1 MRMSSMR
8 GSAGAGS
15 SINVTIV
22 RSCWRSSGSGG
33 KYPGTRTDLTNSP
46 TICALGSMTRLPRR
60 MRWPSRMRSASS
72 SLSAVCDSS
81 SLGGVAWS
89 VMTFLRRALYC
100 PRSRM
105 SAMTSTAKRN
115 LIAQWAFDTR
125 PVLLRFHLWLEDVEV
140 ERAQAE
146 PVSAHTFAPRGIARC
161 LAMTSAATA
170 LGTRL
175 FGDYGGGRGKDK
187 AAVNQVKKAADAV
200 SAYVMSEGLWHL
212 TRTLPENHAL
222 MVCLG
227 EGLMPKV
234 GETPEMGA
242 NPMLGFGRVYA
253 RPELARTVDRR
264 VRRLLNEPG
273 HTFEQFYEWLQG
285 RGITLWGAA
294 VDTLEN
300 TSRFAEGKPTGPMA
314 VFHLFDSPLTL
325 SRPYEAYMGC
335 LTVPARVAEA
345 AQSASVLLD
354 YRTSRTQVAEAIE
367 AAYPGIRREHIHV
380 WTLRGKSRVRRLG
393 RLWEEWAKLGVH
405 LVEDGWKAPS
415 GLEVFTDSGTYAPTF
430 LVGSWQDEADATHV
444 FLCDGYAATAEAV
457 QAASLSDVLDVHA
470 TMALF
475 SPTFDLPV
483 DVEARLMHLDPAV
496 PDFAQRLGALIGG
509 REVEAGKVR
518 TYAEAIREAAASN
531 MPLDKR
537 VLQADDF
544 LPEKNWSVLA
554 SVGYMCDDPYTGA
567 PGVTQVADHVYRV
580 TTRLATRKASSR
592 VTFTLRLM
600 ESLDT
605 TRQVFSPLLVR
616 FLSGVDHTTR
626 PVKISDSG
634 RIRNELQTM
643 IPQALEHDGDRIR
656 VRFERINEMVLSRQK
671 QATIQRVLAW
681 YKANHPVWFAW
692 LDLT

>member
-1 MRMSSMR
+1 
-8 GSAGAGS
+8 
-15 SINVTIV
+15 
-22 RSCWRSSGSGG
+22 
-33 KYPGTRTDLTNSP
+33 
-46 TICALGSMTRLPRR
+46 MTEI
-60 MRWPSRMRSASS
+60 
-72 SLSAVCDSS
+72 D
-81 SLGGVAWS
+81 
-89 VMTFLRRALYC
+89 
-100 PRSRM
+100 
-105 SAMTSTAKRN
+105 KRN
-115 LIAQWAFDTR
+115 LVAQWAFDTR

-146 PVSAHTFAPRGIARC
+146 PVSAYTFTPRGIARC

-175 FGDYGGGRGKDK
+175 FGDYGLGSGKDK
-187 AAVNQVKKAADAV
+187 AALNQVKKSADAV

-222 MVCLG
+222 MVSLG

-300 TSRFAEGKPTGPMA
+300 TSRFADGKPTGPMA
-314 VFHLFDSPLTL
+314 VFHLFDSPLRL
-325 SRPYEAYMGC
+325 SRPYESYMGC

-345 AQSASVLLD
+345 AANTSVLLD
-354 YRTSRTQVAEAIE
+354 YRTPRKQVAEAIE

-380 WTLRGKSRVRRLG
+380 WTLRGKSRIHRLG
-393 RLWEEWAKLGVH
+393 KLWEEWERVGVH
-405 LVEDGWKAPS
+405 LVDDGWKAPS
-415 GLEVFTDSGTYAPTF
+415 GLTVFTDSGTYAPTF
-430 LVGSWQDEADATHV
+430 LVGSWRDAAGATHV
-444 FLCDGYAATAEAV
+444 FLCDGYAATAEAM
-457 QAASLSDVLDVHA
+457 QAASLSDVLDVHS
-470 TMALF
+470 TMSLF
-475 SPTFDLPV
+475 SPTFERPV
-483 DVEARLMHLDPAV
+483 DVEGRLMQLDPAA
-496 PDFAQRLGALIGG
+496 PDFAARLAQLIGVQQLETG
-509 REVEAGKVR
+509 RVR
-518 TYAEAIREAAASN
+518 SYAEAINEAATSN
-531 MPLDKR
+531 MPLGKP

-544 LPEKNWSVLA
+544 LPEKDWHVLA
-554 SVGYMCDDPYTGA
+554 SVGYICDDPYTGT
-567 PGVTQVADHVYRV
+567 PGVTRVAENIYRV

-600 ESLDT
+600 ESFEE

-626 PVKISDSG
+626 PVKVSDSG

-656 VRFERINEMVLSRQK
+656 VRFERINDRVLSADK
-671 QATIQRVLAW
+671 QAKIRRVLEW
-681 YKANHPVWFAW
+681 YKAHHPVWFEW
-692 LDLT
+692 LELA

>member
-1 MRMSSMR
+1 MSN
-8 GSAGAGS
+8 G
-15 SINVTIV
+15 
-22 RSCWRSSGSGG
+22 
-33 KYPGTRTDLTNSP
+33 
-46 TICALGSMTRLPRR
+46 
-60 MRWPSRMRSASS
+60 
-72 SLSAVCDSS
+72 
-81 SLGGVAWS
+81 
-89 VMTFLRRALYC
+89 
-100 PRSRM
+100 
-105 SAMTSTAKRN
+105 AKRN
-115 LIAQWAFDTR
+115 LVAQWAFDTR
-125 PVLLRFHLWLEDVEV
+125 PVLLRFHLWLDDVEV

-175 FGDYGGGRGKDK
+175 FGEFGAGAGKDK
-187 AAVNQVKKAADAV
+187 TVVNQVKKAADAV

-273 HTFEQFYEWLQG
+273 HTFEQFYEWLQS

-300 TSRFAEGKPTGPMA
+300 TSRFADGKTSGPMA
-314 VFHLFDSPLTL
+314 VFHLFDSPLRL
-325 SRPYEAYMGC
+325 SRPYESYMGC

-345 AQSASVLLD
+345 AANASVLLD
-354 YRTSRTQVAEAIE
+354 YRTPRKQVAEAIE

-380 WTLRGKSRVRRLG
+380 WTLRGKSRLHRLG
-393 RLWEEWAKLGVH
+393 RLWEEWERVGVH

-415 GLEVFTDSGTYAPTF
+415 GLAVFTDSGTYAPTF
-430 LVGSWQDEADATHV
+430 LVGSWRNAAGATHV
-444 FLCDGYAATAEAV
+444 FLCDGYAATAEAM
-457 QAASLSDVLDVHA
+457 QAASLSDVLDVHS
-470 TMALF
+470 TMSLF
-475 SPTFDLPV
+475 SPTFELPV
-483 DVEARLMHLDPAV
+483 DVEGRLMQLDASAPNFAARL
-496 PDFAQRLGALIGG
+496 AQLLGVQ
-509 REVEAGKVR
+509 EVEAGKVR
-518 TYAEAIREAAASN
+518 TYREAIDEAAASN
-531 MPLDKR
+531 IPLGKP
-537 VLQADDF
+537 VLHADDF
-544 LPEKNWSVLA
+544 LPEKDWHVLA
-554 SVGYMCDDPYTGA
+554 SVGYIGDDPYTGA
-567 PGVTQVADHVYRV
+567 PGVTKVADNIYRV

-592 VTFTLRLM
+592 ITFTLRLM
-600 ESLDT
+600 ESFEE

-626 PVKISDSG
+626 PVKVSDSG

-656 VRFERINEMVLSRQK
+656 VRFEQINERVLSPEK
-671 QATIQRVLAW
+671 QAMIRDVLEW
-681 YKANHPVWFAW
+681 YKAHHPVWFEW
-692 LDLT
+692 LELA

>member
-1 MRMSSMR
+1 
-8 GSAGAGS
+8 
-15 SINVTIV
+15 
-22 RSCWRSSGSGG
+22 
-33 KYPGTRTDLTNSP
+33 
-46 TICALGSMTRLPRR
+46 MTE
-60 MRWPSRMRSASS
+60 S
-72 SLSAVCDSS
+72 D
-81 SLGGVAWS
+81 
-89 VMTFLRRALYC
+89 
-100 PRSRM
+100 
-105 SAMTSTAKRN
+105 KRN
-115 LIAQWAFDTR
+115 LVAQWAFDTR

-140 ERAQAE
+140 ERSQAE
-146 PVSAHTFAPRGIARC
+146 PVSAHAFTPRGIARC

-175 FGDYGGGRGKDK
+175 FGEFGAGGGRDK
-187 AAVNQVKKAADAV
+187 ATLNQVKKAADAV

-222 MVCLG
+222 MVSLG
-227 EGLMPKV
+227 EGLMPKA

-273 HTFEQFYEWLQG
+273 HTFEHFHEWLQG

-314 VFHLFDSPLTL
+314 VFHLFDSPLRL
-325 SRPYEAYMGC
+325 ARPYEAYMGT
-335 LTVPARVAEA
+335 LTVPARVVEA
-345 AQSASVLLD
+345 AESASVLLD
-354 YRTSRTQVAEAIE
+354 YRTPRKQVTEAIE

-380 WTLRGKSRVRRLG
+380 WTLRGKTRVGRLG
-393 RLWEEWAKLGVH
+393 RLWEEWEKLGVH
-405 LVEDGWKAPS
+405 LIEDGWKAPS

-430 LVGSWQDEADATHV
+430 LVGSWRDEAGATHV

-470 TMALF
+470 SMTMF
-475 SPTFDLPV
+475 SPSFDLPV
-483 DVEARLMHLDPAV
+483 DVEGRLMQLDPSA
-496 PDFAQRLGALIGG
+496 PDFPRRLAELIGG
-509 REVEAGKVR
+509 RDVEAARVR

-531 MPLDKR
+531 MPLGKR

-544 LPEKNWSVLA
+544 LPEKDWHVLA
-554 SVGYMCDDPYTGA
+554 SIGYMCDDPYTGS
-567 PGVTQVADHVYRV
+567 PGVTQVADDVYRV
-580 TTRLATRKASSR
+580 TTHLATRKASSR
-592 VTFTLRLM
+592 MTFTLRLM
-600 ESLDT
+600 ESLAT
-605 TRQVFSPLLVR
+605 TRQIFSPLLVR

-643 IPQALEHDGDRIR
+643 LPQALEHDGDRIR
-656 VRFERINEMVLSRQK
+656 VHFERINEMVMSRDK
-671 QATIQRVLAW
+671 QAAVRRVLQW
-681 YKANHPVWFAW
+681 YKRHHPVWFEW
-692 LDLT
+692 LEV